1 MKEGI
6 EALKDIGFQLRT
18 FFGMLTRYASYIR
31 CVSVLIVSV
40 FEIITV
46 GARPLLQLLAGT

>member
-18 FFGMLTRYASYIR
+18 IFWMLTRNVSYIR

-46 GARPLLQLLAGT
+46 GERPLLQLLAGT

>member
-6 EALKDIGFQLRT
+6 EALKDIGLRT
-18 FFGMLTRYASYIR
+18 VFWILTRNVSYIC

-46 GARPLLQLLAGT
+46 GARSLLQLLART

>member
-18 FFGMLTRYASYIR
+18 IFWMLTRNASYIR

>member
-1 MKEGI
+1 MKEGT

-18 FFGMLTRYASYIR
+18 IFCILKRNVSYNR

-40 FEIITV
+40 FEIIRV
-46 GARPLLQLLAGT
+46 EARSLLQLLAGI